1 MSPIA
6 NMLVQIKNAQ
16 ARGLEEVEVPFSV
29 MNRSIAGV
37 LQHAGFLTS
46 VETKK
51 KKGKR
56 REVDYLHITLKPDAI
71 NGVKLIS
78 KPSRRMYAKAD
89 ELKKVRSGFGIS
101 VVSTP
106 KGIMTGADAQKA
118 GVGGEVIFEIW

>member
-29 MNRSIAGV
+29 MKRSIAGV

-56 REVDYLHITLKPDAI
+56 IEFDYLHITLKPDAI